1 LTNIFTL
8 FLYRIILSELKTYS
22 KTYDFNHKLIKTNS
36 IILKKNIFMKTT
48 LKYLLVAGSI
58 GLFSCGS
65 QTEAKTESNSENNT
79 EATATEATG
88 AGQSGVQDATSNP
101 NIVQVAI
108 GSKDHTTLVAA
119 VKAAEL
125 VDALSNAGPFTVFA
139 PTNAAFD
146 KLPAGTVD
154 GLLKPEKKED
164 LQNILGYHTYVGA
177 LKIEYMNDNQEYD
190 MVYGGKVKITKQGDK
205 TFVNG
210 SEIVASITTA
220 NGIIHVIGDVLL
232 PK

>member
-1 LTNIFTL
+1 MKQIQFILAGLLLVTL
-8 FLYRIILSELKTYS
+8 ASCSNSSDS
-22 KTYDFNHKLIKTNS
+22 KTTE
-36 IILKKNIFMKTT
+36 TT
-48 LKYLLVAGSI
+48 S
-58 GLFSCGS
+58 
-65 QTEAKTESNSENNT
+65 SN
-79 EATATEATG
+79 ATEQSVG
-88 AGQSGVQDATSNP
+88 PGQSAVVDATSNP
-101 NIVQVAI
+101 NIVQVASN
-108 GSKDHTTLVAA
+108 SKDHSTLVAA

-154 GLLKPEKKED
+154 GLLKKEKKAD
-164 LQNILGYHTYVGA
+164 LQNILGYHTYVGS
-177 LKIEYMNDNQEYD
+177 LKTEYMNEGQEFD
-190 MVYGGKVKITKQGDK
+190 MVYGGKVKITKQGEK

-210 SEIVASITTA
+210 SEIVASIPTS

>member
-1 LTNIFTL
+1 
-8 FLYRIILSELKTYS
+8 
-22 KTYDFNHKLIKTNS
+22 
-36 IILKKNIFMKTT
+36 MKTT
-48 LKYLLVAGSI
+48 IKCLIVAGSL
-58 GLFSCGS
+58 GLFSCNT
-65 QTEAKTESNSENNT
+65 QTESKTESNSENNT
-79 EATATEATG
+79 EATEATG

-119 VKAAEL
+119 VKAGEL

-177 LKIEYMNDNQEYD
+177 LKLEYMNDNQEYD
-190 MVYGGKVKITKQGDK
+190 MVYGGKVKITKKGDK